1 MKSIAFLFL
10 SAFIISCEQPASSTG
25 QKIEEEFILKFGQSA
40 QIQYRDEFIIKFQ
53 DVVEDSRCPI
63 DVDCVWAGN
72 AKILLKIAQTD
83 YIINSTL
90 EPKEIYYSGQ
100 KGIQYRIKLISVSPY
115 PNSEEKIIL
124 KNYSVRLIVFTNEI
138 W

>member
-1 MKSIAFLFL
+1 MKSVAFLFL
-10 SAFIISCEQPASSTG
+10 SAFIISCEQPASSIG
-25 QKIEEEFILKFGQSA
+25 QKIEEEFILKFGQST
-40 QIQYRDEFIIKFQ
+40 QIQYRDEFIIKFK

-63 DVDCVWAGN
+63 NVDCVWAGN

-100 KGIQYRIKLISVSPY
+100 EGIQYRIKLISVSPY

>member
-1 MKSIAFLFL
+1 MKSVAFLFL
-10 SAFIISCEQPASSTG
+10 SAFIISCEQPASSIG
-25 QKIEEEFILKFGQSA
+25 QKIEEEFILKFGQST
-40 QIQYRDEFIIKFQ
+40 QIQYRDEFIIKFK

-63 DVDCVWAGN
+63 NVDCVWAGN

-90 EPKEIYYSGQ
+90 EPKEIYYRGQ
-100 KGIQYRIKLISVSPY
+100 EGIQYRIKLISVSPY